1 MEEEEGGPA
10 RNVGELTLACIE
22 LAAKLDEL
30 QDQEEKMSCIDE
42 HIKTY
47 TSNQIPMIDFESGLE
62 WFNVGRPLSLEKDLE
77 GRVSVLDFFT
87 YCCINCLHILPDLEA
102 LEEVH
107 PPTTGDVLVVGVH
120 SAKFENERVSANIQE
135 AIKRYHIHHP
145 VVNDAQA
152 VLWTKLGI
160 ACWPTLLILGP
171 SGSPLFVLVG
181 EGHRERL
188 LLYVNTAVQYFS
200 KQSLLIRFPV
210 PLSPSTHLEATGSIL
225 MFPGKVAVYPSGI
238 IVSDSGHN
246 RIILAD
252 TEGIVKV
259 VIGSGRRGFS
269 DGCFTSTSF
278 NNPQGVTFLHPN
290 TIFVADTDNHAIRQV
305 DLLLETVTTIAGT
318 GQQGTDLEGGNLG
331 ASQAISSPWDVC
343 LGRSV
348 DQTEDQ
354 VENLLLV
361 AMAGSHQIWG
371 IFLSDGQWLKG
382 SSYKQGTVVRLAG
395 SGSEE
400 NRNTTYPL
408 KAGFAQPSGVTLS
421 SWSGEPELY
430 IADAESSS
438 VRKFNLKNGAV
449 KSVVGGARDPLDLFA
464 YGDTDGSGV
473 EARLQHPLA
482 VACVDQAIYVADS
495 YNHKIKVIHP
505 SGKKYTISTVVGSNS
520 LDTDM
525 KLNEPGGVCVS
536 LDGSCLYIADT
547 NNHTIKILSLKD
559 SIPKEFPLHLID
571 ESDSPSQDFLND
583 NTSLAQLVT
592 VTLPME
598 EKDAKEQREREIT
611 LRIILEL
618 PENASLNKEAPNKW
632 KLEASELDFH
642 LMASQG
648 KLEDIETEVPLTL
661 SSTAISGEIE
671 MKLTLCCVLFVC
683 LTSGMC
689 VKTTSRHCVIFK
701 QGDSQNSGS
710 V

>member
-62 WFNVGRPLSLEKDLE
+62 WFNVGRPLSLEKDLDS
-77 GRVSVLDFFT
+77 G
-87 YCCINCLHILPDLEA
+87 
-102 LEEVH
+102 
-107 PPTTGDVLVVGVH
+107 G
-120 SAKFENERVSANIQE
+120 SAKFENECVSANIQE

-200 KQSLLIRFPV
+200 KQSLLTRFPV

-278 NNPQGVTFLHPN
+278 NNPQEVTFLHPN

-354 VENLLLV
+354 MENLLLV

-371 IFLSDGQWLKG
+371 IFLSDGQWLK
-382 SSYKQGTVVRLAG
+382 G

-482 VACVDQAIYVADS
+482 VACVDQAIYLADS

-505 SGKKYTISTVVGSNS
+505 SGKKYTISTVVGSKS

-559 SIPKEFPLHLID
+559 SIPKEFPLHFID

-583 NTSLAQLVT
+583 NTSLAQLVR

-632 KLEASELDFH
+632 KLEAIVCVSYRDTN
-642 LMASQG
+642 
-648 KLEDIETEVPLTL
+648 LETMLERVVSYPPRVYADVNNRNQRVMQ
-661 SSTAISGEIE
+661 S
-671 MKLTLCCVLFVC
+671 
-683 LTSGMC
+683 
-689 VKTTSRHCVIFK
+689 
-701 QGDSQNSGS
+701 DN
-710 V
+710 